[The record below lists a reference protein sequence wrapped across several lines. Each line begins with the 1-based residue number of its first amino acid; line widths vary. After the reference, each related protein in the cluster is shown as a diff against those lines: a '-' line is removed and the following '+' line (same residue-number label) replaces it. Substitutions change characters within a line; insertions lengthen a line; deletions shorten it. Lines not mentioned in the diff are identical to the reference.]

1 MYKILR
7 KAMKQTRFIWEQHAQ
22 IYISNRNNSK
32 IIYQLFKT
40 FTNKNFKEIIVKNKQ
55 INNIKYLNNKY

>member
-1 MYKILR
+1 
-7 KAMKQTRFIWEQHAQ
+7 MKQTRFNWEQNAQ

-32 IIYQLFKT
+32 IIYQLLKT

>member
-1 MYKILR
+1 
-7 KAMKQTRFIWEQHAQ
+7 MKQTRFIWEQHAQ